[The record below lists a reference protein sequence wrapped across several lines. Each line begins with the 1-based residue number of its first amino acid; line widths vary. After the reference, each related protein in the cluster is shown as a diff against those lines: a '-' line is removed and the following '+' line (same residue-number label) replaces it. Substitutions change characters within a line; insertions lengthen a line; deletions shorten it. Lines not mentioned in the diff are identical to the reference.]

1 MSRNHKSDLDYD
13 PLDYDLTNTDKPQHP
28 RSEGGGDEE
37 TAIVKIAPKP
47 SPDLRSSNN
56 FSQRYQIQ
64 SVIGQGGMG
73 EVLLAIHMGMKRKV
87 AIKRIKGQSNPT
99 ALRRFLTE
107 AQSLGKLRHNNIVT
121 VHDSGHDEQ
130 GPYIVMEYVDG
141 GTLADRLKTGAM
153 PVDESIR
160 IISQVC
166 EGLGQA
172 HAAGIIHRDIKPG
185 NILLTSD
192 GVPKLA
198 DFGLARA
205 EGLDAA
211 HTVAG
216 AVLGTIDFMPPE
228 QRRDVSLT
236 DARSDLWSLAA
247 TFYQMIT
254 GKSPRIIRFDLVPKE
269 LHRFFQKALED
280 SKENRFQDAAS
291 FIAGLKT
298 GFVVDLNEEIELEA
312 LEFVEGVCVLCSIQN
327 GLQRKFC
334 KKCAASLRVS
344 CQNCNEQIPVWDQV
358 CGECGSKQTEFLLIQ
373 QRKIDEQL
381 TNARSLMDKFKYDE
395 AITLLEDV
403 TKIFDPRLANR
414 QESAEKLKKQIIGR
428 KLENDAETGLAF
440 CKAGECFSENKS
452 RDAWRAIEGI
462 DPIRLN
468 QTQLEFCTKVQEV
481 LHLEQAIKANI
492 SVAKADGRIKPVDVI
507 DLFSMVVKYL
517 ELNPK
522 HLSMNKLRDDLITRL
537 AKVSS
542 KTWED
547 LPMQAFISIPS
558 VIWTSLPNLFWIHLP
573 PAKEVQNKL
582 DELTNNLTVIS
593 SETAKKLAEWK
604 GSDLNFNGLTSLSPE
619 TAEIMAAW
627 KGSKLY
633 LSGLTKLSPET
644 VGKLAEWKGSFLYL
658 NGLTRLSPET
668 AEKLAKW
675 KGRHAYLHLNGLTRL
690 SPETAEKLAERKW
703 SHLSFDGLTTLSPE
717 TAEKLAGF
725 EGGPKPLGFYGFG
738 FRSLSLGG
746 LTSLSPE
753 TAEKLTQCGLDEF
766 YLDGLTTLRPDVAE
780 ILAEYG
786 LSLLYLNGLTS
797 LSPETAEKLAECV
810 SSELSLDGLTSLS
823 PETAGKMA
831 EWKGDDTFTFHLY
844 LNGLTSLS
852 PETAAKLAEWKGFSE
867 LDLYLNGLTSL
878 TPETAEKLA
887 EWNGDDFDR
896 LTVFFNGLTTL
907 SPETAEKLA
916 GFKGC
921 ISLDGLTSFS
931 PETAEKLAECKD
943 ISLDGLTTLS
953 PETAEKLAGFK
964 GCISLDGLTTLSRE
978 FAEKLAESEGMYL
991 SLDGLTTLS
1000 LETAE
1005 KLAGWKGIV
1014 LTLFGLTTLS
1024 LETAEKLA
1032 EWKGERLGINDLT
1045 VLSPETAEKLAELK
1059 GDNFHVYPNGLTS
1072 LSLESA
1078 KKIAKWKGDDGYS
1091 LYVNLNGLTSLS
1103 SKTAEKLAELKGDD
1117 LQLTVNVN
1125 LNGLTS
1131 LSPETAEKLAK
1142 WELDDDDDCSLSVC
1156 LNGLTSLSP
1165 EVAKKLAG
1173 WKGWSLDLNGLTT
1186 LSPEVA
1192 EKLAEWKGRV
1202 LYLNGLTTLSP
1213 EVAEK
1218 LAGWKGWSLNLNG
1231 LTTLSPEVAEKLAE
1245 WNGSSLDLNGLT
1257 RLSPETAEKLA
1268 ESKGEWKYLN
1278 LNDPV
1283 RLSLS
1288 PEVAKKLAE
1297 RRRERTFEDGD
1308 ELEVI

>member
-717 TAEKLAGF
+717 TAEKLAG
-725 EGGPKPLGFYGFG
+725 
-738 FRSLSLGG
+738 
-746 LTSLSPE
+746 
-753 TAEKLTQCGLDEF
+753 
-766 YLDGLTTLRPDVAE
+766 
-780 ILAEYG
+780 
-786 LSLLYLNGLTS
+786 
-797 LSPETAEKLAECV
+797 
-810 SSELSLDGLTSLS
+810 
-823 PETAGKMA
+823 
-831 EWKGDDTFTFHLY
+831 
-844 LNGLTSLS
+844 
-852 PETAAKLAEWKGFSE
+852 
-867 LDLYLNGLTSL
+867 
-878 TPETAEKLA
+878 
-887 EWNGDDFDR
+887 
-896 LTVFFNGLTTL
+896 
-907 SPETAEKLA
+907 
-916 GFKGC
+916 
-921 ISLDGLTSFS
+921 
-931 PETAEKLAECKD
+931 
-943 ISLDGLTTLS
+943 
-953 PETAEKLAGFK
+953 
-964 GCISLDGLTTLSRE
+964 
-978 FAEKLAESEGMYL
+978 
-991 SLDGLTTLS
+991 
-1000 LETAE
+1000 
-1005 KLAGWKGIV
+1005 WKGIV

>member
-1 MSRNHKSDLDYD
+1 MSRDLNSVNDD
-13 PLDYDLTNTDKPQHP
+13 MSLRGKPQGAEAV
-28 RSEGGGDEE
+28 S
-37 TAIVKIAPKP
+37 IVNDGESLINEPVEKP
-47 SPDLRSSNN
+47 SPDLRSSDK
-56 FSQRYQIQ
+56 FSERYQIQ

-73 EVLLAIHMGMKRKV
+73 EVLLAIHMDMERKV

-99 ALRRFLTE
+99 ALGRFLTE
-107 AQSLGKLRHNNIVT
+107 ARSVGNLKHNNIVT
-121 VHDSGHDEQ
+121 VHDYGHDEQ
-130 GPYIVMEYVDG
+130 GPYLVMEYVDG
-141 GTLADRLKTGAM
+141 GTLADRLKTGAI

-205 EGLDAA
+205 EGLDAG

-269 LHRFFQKALED
+269 LHRFLQKAFED

-291 FIAGLKT
+291 FSAGLKT
-298 GFVVDLNEEIELEA
+298 GFVLDLNEEMESEA

-334 KKCAASLRVS
+334 KKCAATLRVN

-381 TNARSLMDKFKYDE
+381 TNTRSLMDKFKYDE

-440 CKAGECFSENKS
+440 CKAGEYFSENKS

-468 QTQLEFCTKVQEV
+468 QTQLEFCTKIQEV
-481 LHLEQAIKANI
+481 LHLEQAIKTNI
-492 SVAKADGRIKPVDVI
+492 SAAKADGRIKPVDVI

-522 HLSMNKLRDDLITRL
+522 HLLMNKLRDDLITRL

-547 LPMQAFISIPS
+547 LPIQAFISIPS
-558 VIWTSLPNLFWIHLP
+558 VIWTCLPNLFWIHLP
-573 PAKEVQNKL
+573 RAKKVQDKL
-582 DELTNNLTVIS
+582 DELTNSLTVIS
-593 SETAKKLAEWK
+593 PETAKKLAEWK
-604 GSDLNFNGLTSLSPE
+604 GEDLNFNGLTSLSPE

-627 KGSKLY
+627 KGSNLY
-633 LSGLTKLSPET
+633 LSGLTRLSPETVGKLAEWKGRYLYLNGLTRLSPET
-644 VGKLAEWKGSFLYL
+644 VGKLAEWKGSSLYL

-668 AEKLAKW
+668 AEKLA
-675 KGRHAYLHLNGLTRL
+675 
-690 SPETAEKLAERKW
+690 EREW
-703 SHLSFDGLTTLSPE
+703 THLSFDGLTTLSPE
-717 TAEKLAGF
+717 TAEKIAKWKVVPNRPNLF
-725 EGGPKPLGFYGFG
+725 ELELSYQNQI
-738 FRSLSLGG
+738 SISLGG

-753 TAEKLTQCGLDEF
+753 TAEKL
-766 YLDGLTTLRPDVAE
+766 AE
-780 ILAEYG
+780 WKGSSEPK
-786 LSLLYLNGLTS
+786 LYLNGLTS
-797 LSPETAEKLAECV
+797 LSPETAEKLAEWKG
-810 SSELSLDGLTSLS
+810 SSE
-823 PETAGKMA
+823 PK
-831 EWKGDDTFTFHLY
+831 LY

-852 PETAAKLAEWKGFSE
+852 PETA
-867 LDLYLNGLTSL
+867 
-878 TPETAEKLA
+878 EKLA
-887 EWNGDDFDR
+887 GFKGYIFLD
-896 LTVFFNGLTTL
+896 GLTTL
-907 SPETAEKLA
+907 CPETAEKLA
-916 GFKGC
+916 GV
-921 ISLDGLTSFS
+921 
-931 PETAEKLAECKD
+931 
-943 ISLDGLTTLS
+943 
-953 PETAEKLAGFK
+953 

-978 FAEKLAESEGMYL
+978 FAEKLAESEGMFL

-1000 LETAE
+1000 LETAV
-1005 KLAGWKGIV
+1005 KLAEWKGRE
-1014 LTLFGLTTLS
+1014 LSLFGLTTLS

-1032 EWKGERLGINDLT
+1032 EWKGESLLFNDLT
-1045 VLSPETAEKLAELK
+1045 VLSPETAEKLAEME
-1059 GDNFHVYPNGLTS
+1059 GDTFHVYLNGLTS

-1078 KKIAKWKGDDGYS
+1078 IKMATWRDEDDYPS
-1091 LYVNLNGLTSLS
+1091 NLTVNFNSLTSLS
-1103 SKTAEKLAELKGDD
+1103 PETAEKLAECKGYD
-1117 LQLTVNVN
+1117 LTVNVN

-1131 LSPETAEKLAK
+1131 LSPETAEKLAE
-1142 WELDDDDDCSLSVC
+1142 WELDVDDDCSLNVY

-1165 EVAKKLAG
+1165 EVAEKLAK
-1173 WKGWSLDLNGLTT
+1173 WKGHSLYLNGLTS
-1186 LSPEVA
+1186 LSPELAEKLAEWESVYLNGLTSLSPELA
-1192 EKLAEWKGRV
+1192 EKLAEWKGDW
-1202 LYLNGLTTLSP
+1202 LYLNGLTWLSP
-1213 EVAEK
+1213 ELAEK
-1218 LAGWKGWSLNLNG
+1218 LAEWKGYSLCLNG
-1231 LTTLSPEVAEKLAE
+1231 LTSLSPESAEKLAERKGGGLYLDGLTSLSPELAEKLAEWKGNTLCLNGLTSLSPESAEKLAERKGGGLYLDGLTSLSPELAEKLAE
-1245 WNGSSLDLNGLT
+1245 WNGCELSLNGLT
-1257 RLSPETAEKLA
+1257 TLSLETAEKLA
-1268 ESKGEWKYLN
+1268 EANGEWEYLL
-1278 LNDPV
+1278 LNGSV
-1283 RLSLS
+1283 RLT
-1288 PEVAKKLAE
+1288 PELLKKWLKGGG
-1297 RRRERTFEDGD
+1297 RWTFEDERD
-1308 ELEVI
+1308 WW

>member
-921 ISLDGLTSFS
+921 ISLDGLT
-931 PETAEKLAECKD
+931 
-943 ISLDGLTTLS
+943 
-953 PETAEKLAGFK
+953 
-964 GCISLDGLTTLSRE
+964 TLSRE

-1192 EKLAEWKGRV
+1192 EKLAEW
-1202 LYLNGLTTLSP
+1202 
-1213 EVAEK
+1213 
-1218 LAGWKGWSLNLNG
+1218 
-1231 LTTLSPEVAEKLAE
+1231 
-1245 WNGSSLDLNGLT
+1245 NGSSLDLNGLT